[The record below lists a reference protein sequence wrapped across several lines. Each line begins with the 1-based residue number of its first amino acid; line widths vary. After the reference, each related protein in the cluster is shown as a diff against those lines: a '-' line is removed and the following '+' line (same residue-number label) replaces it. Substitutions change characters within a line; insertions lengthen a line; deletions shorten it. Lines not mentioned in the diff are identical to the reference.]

1 MLTKRSHRLILS
13 VGAALALGVAII
25 VAVGVIPLVRA
36 DTSPSATPGRA
47 IRTFWRFVIF
57 PQVLVG
63 MALFGISFIR
73 CPGGRASEVASK
85 VLAVVVG
92 LIALALGL
100 LLLDAAMA
108 YQGHGPGML
117 GASIA
122 LYVCVGFDFLIGVI
136 VFLAAIL
143 RFSETRQ
150 A

>member
-1 MLTKRSHRLILS
+1 MLTKRNRRLILR
-13 VGAALALGVAII
+13 VAAALALGVAII

-36 DTSPSATPGRA
+36 DTSPHATPGQA
-47 IRTFWRFVIF
+47 IPAFWRFVIL
-57 PQVLVG
+57 PQVLIG

-73 CPGGRASEVASK
+73 RPGNRASK

-100 LLLDAAMA
+100 GLLDAAMA
-108 YQGHGPGML
+108 YQGEGPDML

-122 LYVCVGFDFLIGVI
+122 LFICLGFDLLTGVI
-136 VFLAAIL
+136 AFLAAI

>member
-1 MLTKRSHRLILS
+1 MLTKRNRRLVLR
-13 VGAALALGVAII
+13 VAAALALGVAII

-36 DTSPSATPGRA
+36 DTSPHATPGRA
-47 IRTFWRFVIF
+47 IPAFWGNIIL
-57 PQVLVG
+57 QVLVG

-73 CPGGRASEVASK
+73 RTGDRASK
-85 VLAVVVG
+85 VPAVVVG

-100 LLLDAAMA
+100 GLLDAAMA
-108 YQGHGPGML
+108 YQGEGPGML

-136 VFLAAIL
+136 AFLAAIL

>member
-1 MLTKRSHRLILS
+1 MLTKRSHRLILR

-25 VAVGVIPLVRA
+25 VAVAVIPLVRA

-47 IRTFWRFVIF
+47 IPAFWRFVIL

-73 CPGGRASEVASK
+73 RPGDRASK

-92 LIALALGL
+92 LITLALGL
-100 LLLDAAMA
+100 GLLDAAMA
-108 YQGHGPGML
+108 YQEEGPGML
-117 GASIA
+117 GATIA
-122 LYVCVGFDFLIGVI
+122 LYVCMGSDFLIGVI
-136 VFLAAIL
+136 AFLAAIL

>member
-1 MLTKRSHRLILS
+1 MPTKRSHRLILS

-47 IRTFWRFVIF
+47 IPAFWVNIIL
-57 PQVLVG
+57 QVLVG

-73 CPGGRASEVASK
+73 RTGDRASK
-85 VLAVVVG
+85 VPAVVVG

-100 LLLDAAMA
+100 GLLDAAMA
-108 YQGHGPGML
+108 YQGEGPGML

-136 VFLAAIL
+136 AFLAAIL

>member
-1 MLTKRSHRLILS
+1 MLTKRNRRLILR
-13 VGAALALGVAII
+13 VAAALALGVAII

-36 DTSPSATPGRA
+36 DTSPHATPGQA
-47 IRTFWRFVIF
+47 IPAFWGNIIL
-57 PQVLVG
+57 QVLVG

-73 CPGGRASEVASK
+73 RTGDRASK
-85 VLAVVVG
+85 VPAVVVG

-100 LLLDAAMA
+100 GLLDAAMA
-108 YQGHGPGML
+108 YQGEGPGML

-122 LYVCVGFDFLIGVI
+122 LYVCVGFDFLIGI
-136 VFLAAIL
+136 IAFLAAFL